1 MSKDFIVRML
11 KFVEVELLFGS
22 QTEVNIAYKLRSII
36 EELKEY
42 YKLTW

>member
-22 QTEVNIAYKLRSII
+22 QTETDIARRLRVII

-42 YKLTW
+42 YELT